1 MYCQNCGSKIN
12 DNDQFCSNCGNRIVS
27 ESKTPESEQSPSTFS
42 ESMKEHSQQ
51 LNKKI
56 KERIVSF
63 FNRYKK
69 QIIISSCSLFILIIG
84 LVLFNNLYGFVNFS
98 WNKNYKDY
106 QLEYVSPTTIKLG
119 FHLSDQTDLDA
130 IKIDTTCGNT
140 ERDGTDIEWDLKES
154 TGKCE
159 IVVSYKL
166 RKLKKEFQII
176 NFNSSEEELLLEE
189 HIDPNSDEDLDLDGL
204 TNREETEYQTNLLS
218 SDSDLDG
225 LDDYYEI
232 NVSKTDPNKKDT
244 DTDGLS
250 DYDEIELNLDPLN
263 SDSKQDGMKD
273 GERTLTYTKNIDNVS
288 LTITGTGN
296 IASSIIET
304 QGNTKISEKNG
315 LIDKLY
321 SLYTAGTINNA
332 TITINYTDQELKQ
345 YGLNEDTLS
354 IFYYNESTSQYEK
367 IDTVQDKEKNTL
379 TATLDHFSYY
389 VVGDANEV
397 QETSSS
403 QVLFILDNS
412 WSMYSNEQY
421 EEITGKEYSG
431 EPLDGFDKEGLRF
444 QLTGN
449 LIDRLGKKNYQIGLS
464 EFRSDYKNA
473 VEIGNSIDNIKETLN
488 SMNGNFITSTE
499 GTNINNA
506 LTKGM
511 REFSDDSDNKY
522 IVILTDGQDTELSE
536 SRIQNIIETATKN
549 DIKICTV
556 GFGDASYNVALSNIA
571 NGTGCKFYSSSNA
584 LGLTELFE
592 SISAELDDNLV
603 DLNGDSEVDGIL
615 SADSGFVVN
624 RDGFSFPNY
633 GTNLSGGGHCYG
645 MATFAELYY
654 KKVLPLKMDTITLK
668 NVQSYPY
675 DLNGT
680 YFENYSNLYDYKL
693 QTNLLKY
700 TFGHD
705 YFGEET
711 PSDLRTLSDTRL
723 LFNEV
728 YKNEIEAGNMY
739 DIIEAETSLSP
750 EQQLAHWGV
759 NYESAESLQLNEDK
773 MQESS
778 TISNDDLQLFNAIYA
793 GFIRQQDT
801 VEYSSGMDI
810 ILWLRNALGTEEI
823 SYNGRAG
830 FINILTTRL
839 NNKEAPVISSSY
851 TGGFHAINAISL
863 IQSTSNPNEY
873 SIGVYDNNYPGEK
886 RYVKIVCNDTV
897 CLTEANEY
905 YSNSGQPIRITPSL
919 EYDLAYYNQ

>member
-367 IDTVQDKEKNTL
+367 INTVQDKEKNTL

-421 EEITGKEYSG
+421 EEITGKEYFG

-449 LIDRLGKKNYQIGLS
+449 LIDKLGKKNYQIGLS

-522 IVILTDGQDTELSE
+522 IVILTDGQDTKLSE

-759 NYESAESLQLNEDK
+759 NYESAESIQLNEDK

-793 GFIRQQDT
+793 GFIRQHDT

>member
-166 RKLKKEFQII
+166 RKLKKKFQII

-263 SDSKQDGMKD
+263 SDSKQDGIKD

-473 VEIGNSIDNIKETLN
+473 VEIGNSIDNIKETLD

-522 IVILTDGQDTELSE
+522 IVILTDGQDTKLSE

-739 DIIEAETSLSP
+739 DIIETETSLSP

-793 GFIRQQDT
+793 GFIRQHDT

-839 NNKEAPVISSSY
+839 NNKEAPVITSSY

>member
-1 MYCQNCGSKIN
+1 MYCPNCGSKIN

-27 ESKTPESEQSPSTFS
+27 EIKTPESEQSPSTFS

-69 QIIISSCSLFILIIG
+69 QIIISSCSLFILIIS

-119 FHLSDQTDLDA
+119 FHLSNQTDLDA
-130 IKIDTTCGNT
+130 VKIDTTCGNT
-140 ERDGTDIEWDLKES
+140 ERDGTDIEWNLKES

-244 DTDGLS
+244 DTDGLN

-304 QGNTKISEKNG
+304 QGNTKISKKDG

-321 SLYTAGTINNA
+321 SLYTTGTINNA
-332 TITINYTDQELKQ
+332 TITINYTDQELEQ

-367 IDTVQDKEKNTL
+367 IDTVQDKEKNAL

-511 REFSDDSDNKY
+511 REFSGDSDNKY
-522 IVILTDGQDTELSE
+522 IVILTDGQDTKLSE

-739 DIIEAETSLSP
+739 DITETETSLSP

-793 GFIRQQDT
+793 GFIRQHDT

-863 IQSTSNPNEY
+863 VQSTSNPNEY

-919 EYDLAYYNQ
+919 EYDLAYYNR

>member
-273 GERTLTYTKNIDNVS
+273 GERTLTYTKNIDNIS

-810 ILWLRNALGTEEI
+810 ILWLRNALETEEI

>member
-421 EEITGKEYSG
+421 EEITGKEYFG

-522 IVILTDGQDTELSE
+522 IVILTDGQDTKLSE

-759 NYESAESLQLNEDK
+759 NYESAESIQLNEDK

-793 GFIRQQDT
+793 GFIRQHDT

>member
-1 MYCQNCGSKIN
+1 MYCPNCGSKIN

-27 ESKTPESEQSPSTFS
+27 EIKTPESEQSPSTFS

-119 FHLSDQTDLDA
+119 FHLSNQTDLDA
-130 IKIDTTCGNT
+130 VKIDTTCGNT
-140 ERDGTDIEWDLKES
+140 ERDGTDIEWNLKES

-244 DTDGLS
+244 DTDGLN

-304 QGNTKISEKNG
+304 QGNTKISKKDG

-321 SLYTAGTINNA
+321 SLYTTGTINNA
-332 TITINYTDQELKQ
+332 TITINYTDQELEQ

-367 IDTVQDKEKNTL
+367 IDTVQDKEKNAL

-431 EPLDGFDKEGLRF
+431 EALDGFDKEGLRF

-511 REFSDDSDNKY
+511 REFSGDSDNKY
-522 IVILTDGQDTELSE
+522 IVILTDGQDTKLSE

-711 PSDLRTLSDTRL
+711 PSDLRTLTDTRL

-739 DIIEAETSLSP
+739 DITETETSLSP

-793 GFIRQQDT
+793 GFIRQHDT

-919 EYDLAYYNQ
+919 EYDLAYYNR

>member
-421 EEITGKEYSG
+421 EEITGKEYFG

-522 IVILTDGQDTELSE
+522 IVILTDGQDTKLSE

-739 DIIEAETSLSP
+739 DIIETETSLSP

-793 GFIRQQDT
+793 GFIRQHDT

-810 ILWLRNALGTEEI
+810 ILWLRNVLGTEEI

-897 CLTEANEY
+897 CLTAANEY

>member
-421 EEITGKEYSG
+421 EEITGKEYFG

-522 IVILTDGQDTELSE
+522 IVILTDGQDTKLSE

-739 DIIEAETSLSP
+739 DIIETETSLSP

-793 GFIRQQDT
+793 GFIRQHDT

>member
-12 DNDQFCSNCGNRIVS
+12 DNDQFCSNCGNRIVF

-421 EEITGKEYSG
+421 EEITGKEYFG

-522 IVILTDGQDTELSE
+522 IVILTDGQDTKLSE

-739 DIIEAETSLSP
+739 DIIETETSLSP

-793 GFIRQQDT
+793 GFIRQHDT

-810 ILWLRNALGTEEI
+810 ILWLRNVLGTEEI

-897 CLTEANEY
+897 CLTAANEY

>member
-119 FHLSDQTDLDA
+119 FHLSDQTNLDA

-522 IVILTDGQDTELSE
+522 IVILTDGQDTKLSE

-711 PSDLRTLSDTRL
+711 PSDLRTLTDTRL

-739 DIIEAETSLSP
+739 DIIETETSLSP

>member
-449 LIDRLGKKNYQIGLS
+449 LIDKLGKKNYQIGLS

-522 IVILTDGQDTELSE
+522 IVILTDGQDTKLSE

-759 NYESAESLQLNEDK
+759 NYESAESIQLNEDK

-793 GFIRQQDT
+793 GFIRQHDT

>member
-522 IVILTDGQDTELSE
+522 IVILTDGQDTKLSE

-739 DIIEAETSLSP
+739 DIIETETSLSP

-793 GFIRQQDT
+793 GFIRQHDT

>member
-421 EEITGKEYSG
+421 EEITGKEYFG

-473 VEIGNSIDNIKETLN
+473 VEIGNSIDNIKETLD

-522 IVILTDGQDTELSE
+522 IVILTDGQDTKLSE

-654 KKVLPLKMDTITLK
+654 KKVLPLKMDAITLK

-739 DIIEAETSLSP
+739 DIIETETSLSP

-759 NYESAESLQLNEDK
+759 NYESAESIQLNEDK

-793 GFIRQQDT
+793 GFIRQHDT

>member
-12 DNDQFCSNCGNRIVS
+12 DNDQFCSNCGNRIVF

-421 EEITGKEYSG
+421 EEITGKEYFG

-522 IVILTDGQDTELSE
+522 IVILTDGQDTKLSE

-739 DIIEAETSLSP
+739 DIIETETSLSP

-793 GFIRQQDT
+793 GFIRQHDT

-810 ILWLRNALGTEEI
+810 ILWLRNVLGTEEI

>member
-421 EEITGKEYSG
+421 EEITGKEYFG

-522 IVILTDGQDTELSE
+522 IVILTDGQDTKLSE

-654 KKVLPLKMDTITLK
+654 KKVLPLKMDAITLK

-739 DIIEAETSLSP
+739 DIIETETSLSP

-793 GFIRQQDT
+793 GFIRQHDT

-810 ILWLRNALGTEEI
+810 ILWLRNVLGTEEI

>member
-421 EEITGKEYSG
+421 EEITGKEYFG

-522 IVILTDGQDTELSE
+522 IVILTDGQDTKLSE

-739 DIIEAETSLSP
+739 DIIETETSLSP

-793 GFIRQQDT
+793 GFIRQRDT

-905 YSNSGQPIRITPSL
+905 YSSSGQPIRITPSL

>member
-421 EEITGKEYSG
+421 EEITGKEYFG

-522 IVILTDGQDTELSE
+522 IVILTDGQDTKLSE

-654 KKVLPLKMDTITLK
+654 KKVLPLKMDAITLK

-739 DIIEAETSLSP
+739 DIIETETSLSP

-793 GFIRQQDT
+793 GFIRQHDT

>member
-27 ESKTPESEQSPSTFS
+27 EIKTPESEQSPSTFS

-130 IKIDTTCGNT
+130 VKIDTTCGNT
-140 ERDGTDIEWDLKES
+140 ERDGTDIEWNLKES

-244 DTDGLS
+244 DTDGLN

-304 QGNTKISEKNG
+304 QGNTKISKKDG

-321 SLYTAGTINNA
+321 SLYTTGTINNA
-332 TITINYTDQELKQ
+332 TITINYTDQELEQ

-522 IVILTDGQDTELSE
+522 IVILTDGQDTKLSE

-645 MATFAELYY
+645 MATFVELYY

-668 NVQSYPY
+668 DVQSYPY

-711 PSDLRTLSDTRL
+711 PSDLRTLTDTRL

-739 DIIEAETSLSP
+739 DITETETSLSP

-793 GFIRQQDT
+793 GFIRQHDT

-919 EYDLAYYNQ
+919 EYDLAYYNR

>member
-1 MYCQNCGSKIN
+1 MYCPNCGSKIN

-119 FHLSDQTDLDA
+119 FHLSNQTDLDA
-130 IKIDTTCGNT
+130 VKIDTTCGNT
-140 ERDGTDIEWDLKES
+140 ERDGTDIEWNLKES

-244 DTDGLS
+244 DTDGLN

-304 QGNTKISEKNG
+304 QGNTKISKKDG

-321 SLYTAGTINNA
+321 SLYTTGTINNA
-332 TITINYTDQELKQ
+332 TITINYTDQELEQ

-367 IDTVQDKEKNTL
+367 IDTVQDKEKNAL

-431 EPLDGFDKEGLRF
+431 EALDGFDKEGLRF

-522 IVILTDGQDTELSE
+522 IVILTDGQDTKLSE

-739 DIIEAETSLSP
+739 DITETETSLSP

-793 GFIRQQDT
+793 GFIRQHDT

-919 EYDLAYYNQ
+919 EYDLAYYNR